1 METGR
6 AAPGGRSPP
15 PPVPAG
21 RHLRRAHRTLARQSG
36 APPKP
41 TFRDRGPGGA
51 AAVCDLGTVPCA
63 LSSLLCAPGHRR
75 RRIVSHLPYR
85 ALVPFARSHS
95 PFGQRWKVPRSPR
108 REHQVPERNSHI
120 MKRSAAEE
128 ASRGM
133 GEGLWERITA
143 TKQKCVMEGDLV
155 LQGLWG
161 ASGGCFSGAAVWRRL
176 NKWGVLHGP
185 LERAREA
192 GHRERQRRESQHPRR
207 SAGACEGSAPP
218 ERSRPPWRP
227 AIVGGTRGGRAAP
240 VRSGDFRRV
249 SKLAEGLAS
258 LNSFEGRTGREQGWL
273 SRPKPPSPQTP

>member
-63 LSSLLCAPGHRR
+63 LSSLLCAPG
-75 RRIVSHLPYR
+75 
-85 ALVPFARSHS
+85 ARSHS

-108 REHQVPERNSHI
+108 REHQVPESNSHI

-133 GEGLWERITA
+133 GEGRWARITA

-161 ASGGCFSGAAVWRRL
+161 ASGCCFSGVAVWKRL
-176 NKWGVLHGP
+176 NKWGVLQGP

-192 GHRERQRRESQHPRR
+192 RHRE
-207 SAGACEGSAPP
+207 
-218 ERSRPPWRP
+218 
-227 AIVGGTRGGRAAP
+227 
-240 VRSGDFRRV
+240 
-249 SKLAEGLAS
+249 
-258 LNSFEGRTGREQGWL
+258 
-273 SRPKPPSPQTP
+273 